1 MLTPSFSSYPIVFRT
16 VVHPPYR
23 RLLEMAEAQLN
34 LNLPALVR
42 QATTYMYDSD
52 QCLPVGCVRPPCR
65 HPGIAIVG
73 KDNVTGEADVL
84 RVACREDQ
92 DAAQVR
98 T

>member
-1 MLTPSFSSYPIVFRT
+1 
-16 VVHPPYR
+16 
-23 RLLEMAEAQLN
+23 MAVARLN

-42 QATTYMYDSD
+42 QAITNMCDSD
-52 QCLPVGCVRPPCR
+52 QCLHVCCVRPPCR
-65 HPGIAIVG
+65 HAGIAIVG
-73 KDNVTGEADVL
+73 EDNITGEADVL